1 MSEQTKIEVI
11 NIADEMKSAY
21 IDYSM
26 SVIVS
31 RALPDVRDGLK
42 PVHRRVLY
50 GMLDLGVTH
59 SKPFKKSARIVGEVL
74 GKYHPHGDS
83 SVYDTMVRMAQS
95 WSLRYP
101 LVDGQGNFGSID
113 GDSPA
118 AMRYCVT
125 GDTRIKTDKG
135 LVKIADLVPN
145 TPLNSDSPLAVNVLS
160 LHKATNKAVAFF
172 NSGAHPVYH
181 LQTTEGFSL
190 KGTGNHP
197 ILVFQQNADGKPA
210 YAWKLMENIQVGDK
224 IVMDRTQKD
233 LSTKQI
239 TDEERNWAIIAG
251 CLVSEGF
258 VSEKRMGFNNT
269 DKQYYQDFVNAY
281 KVNIGTKFYDYERT
295 LPSGKSI
302 YEFDVQ
308 NLNEFEQNPLFKD
321 LRNRKASEKII
332 PDYIFTASKEA
343 QKIFLQYLF
352 EGDGSIA
359 LLERNTINLQYCT
372 QSLQLAQDIQVLLL
386 EFGVIGKISPTKA
399 RDEYKLCIGG
409 YHNIVKFY
417 ENIGFASLKIE
428 KLKQI
433 IESETLR
440 RAEAPVRYSL
450 SSDYIPYISTYIRAN
465 QPKYNRFL
473 DKNNF
478 DRFERIDVMEAD
490 IMEAIPQPDLKEFF
504 QELVADR
511 YYFATVEN
519 CALLPEEQ
527 VVYSVKVDS
536 KCHSFVANGF
546 INHNTEARLHR
557 ISDEIIEDINK
568 NTVDFQPNFD
578 DSLEEPSVMPT
589 KLPNLLINGSS
600 GIAVGMATNMMPHN
614 INEVIDGVTAT
625 IDNPEITI
633 SELMTHIKAPDFPT
647 GGTIYGV
654 SEIRDAYETGRGRCV
669 VRGKAEIQTVG
680 NREQII
686 ITEIPYQVNKSV
698 LVQKIAELV
707 NDKKIEGIS
716 DIRDESDGRSGLR
729 VVVELKRDA
738 IANVVLSK
746 LYKYTPLQNSYGI
759 SNIALVNGRPRTLN
773 LKQLIEEFIKFR
785 LDVIVRRTKFELKEA
800 EAKAHI
806 LEGLLIALDNLDE
819 VIAIIRASKT
829 VDDAKVGLMTRFS
842 LSDLQSKAILEMRL
856 QRLTGLER
864 DKVRG
869 EYEEWLKII
878 DRLKGILE
886 DEGQRRTIIKGELAD
901 IKQKFGDKRRTE
913 ITYEQGEIS
922 VEDMIAD
929 EEVMVTISHVGYIKR
944 TKTSEFRTQGRGGRG
959 SRGAKTRNEDFVEQ
973 MFIASSHNY
982 LLFFTEKGR
991 CYWLRVYEIPEA
1003 TKNSAGRALQN
1014 IIQLPADDKVRAYI
1028 IVKDLT
1034 DKEFIA
1040 NHFIVFCTK
1049 KGIIKKSPI
1058 EDFSRPRANGIN
1070 AIEIKDGD
1078 QLLDARLTNGSN
1090 EILIATRNG
1099 KTVRFNERH
1108 VRPTGRG
1115 TMGVTGV
1122 EMEDNTDNAV
1132 VGMISV
1138 DKGDTATT
1146 VLIVSEQG
1154 NGKRTDVE
1162 DYRLTNRGGKGV
1174 TTMNI
1179 TEKTGKVVAIKAV
1192 LETDD
1197 LMITTKSGMTI
1208 RMSVANIRVMG
1219 RATQGVRVI
1228 RLEEGEQIADIALLK
1243 ESSLPAEE
1251 TLTDAIIEA
1260 TAALPSENGHAAQEA
1275 VDAIVEE

>member
-145 TPLNSDSPLAVNVLS
+145 TPLNSDSLLAVNVLS

-197 ILVFQQNADGKPA
+197 VLVFQQNADGKPA
-210 YAWKLMENIQVGDK
+210 YAWKLMENIQAGDK
-224 IVMDRTQKD
+224 IVMDRTQKN

-239 TDEERNWAIIAG
+239 TDEERNLAISAA
-251 CLVSEGF
+251 
-258 VSEKRMGFNNT
+258 
-269 DKQYYQDFVNAY
+269 Q
-281 KVNIGTKFYDYERT
+281 
-295 LPSGKSI
+295 
-302 YEFDVQ
+302 
-308 NLNEFEQNPLFKD
+308 
-321 LRNRKASEKII
+321 ASEKII

-352 EGDGSIA
+352 EGDGSIS

-399 RDEYKLCIGG
+399 RDEYKLYIGG

-433 IESETLR
+433 IENESLR
-440 RAEAPVRYSL
+440 RAEAPVRYTL
-450 SSDYIPYISTYIRAN
+450 SSDYIPYISSYIRAN

-473 DKNNF
+473 GKNNF

-527 VVYSVKVDS
+527 IVYSVKVDS

-669 VRGKAEIQTVG
+669 VRGKAEIQAVG

-819 VIAIIRASKT
+819 VIAIIRGSKT
-829 VDDAKVGLMTRFS
+829 VDDAKMGLMTRFS

-869 EYEEWLKII
+869 EYEEWLRVI

-1003 TKNSAGRALQN
+1003 TKTAAGRALQN

-1040 NHFIVFCTK
+1040 NHFILFCTK
-1049 KGIIKKSPI
+1049 EGIIKKSPI
-1058 EDFSRPRANGIN
+1058 EDFSRPRTNGIN
-1070 AIEIKDGD
+1070 AIEIRETD
-1078 QLLDARLTNGSN
+1078 QLLDAKLTNGTN

-1099 KTVRFNERH
+1099 KTVRFNEAK

-1115 TMGVTGV
+1115 TMGVKGV
-1122 EMEDNTDNAV
+1122 ELEENAEDAV
-1132 VGMISV
+1132 VGIISV

-1228 RLEEGEQIADIALLK
+1228 RLDEGEQIADIALLK

-1251 TLTDAIIEA
+1251 TLTEAIIEA
-1260 TAALPSENGHAAQEA
+1260 TTAALPSENGHAAEEA
-1275 VDAIVEE
+1275 ADTTVEE